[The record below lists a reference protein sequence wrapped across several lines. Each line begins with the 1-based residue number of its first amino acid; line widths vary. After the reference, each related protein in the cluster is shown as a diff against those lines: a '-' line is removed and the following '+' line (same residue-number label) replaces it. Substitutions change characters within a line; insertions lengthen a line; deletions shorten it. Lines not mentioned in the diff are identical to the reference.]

1 MEMVVTVRHILL
13 TVAALAVFGLGVYL
27 FLEVR
32 ATPATADVPRR
43 TASKDPDPGPTP
55 VKDEPTTP
63 AVPDTR
69 RPSTVSIPARTDR
82 FAPTPPTPPPQ
93 AVQPQDVG
101 KLDALMSEANKA
113 YDRGEFD
120 EAQTIALK
128 ALALEPTSTRMLR
141 IMVSASCIDGNSVEA
156 QKWYLKLPAPDR
168 EQMKTRCDRYGITF
182 NET

>member
-1 MEMVVTVRHILL
+1 MRHILL

-43 TASKDPDPGPTP
+43 PTKDTPEVVATNDTPT
-55 VKDEPTTP
+55 EAT
-63 AVPDTR
+63 PDTR
-69 RPSTVSIPARTDR
+69 KPSTVAIPKRGFER
-82 FAPTPPTPPPQ
+82 PPESVRPTQTPDP
-93 AVQPQDVG
+93 VQPQDVG

-120 EAQTIALK
+120 EAQTIATK
-128 ALALEPTSTRMLR
+128 ALTLEPANTRMLR
-141 IMVSASCIDGNSVEA
+141 IMVSASCIDGNSIEA

-182 NET
+182 NEK